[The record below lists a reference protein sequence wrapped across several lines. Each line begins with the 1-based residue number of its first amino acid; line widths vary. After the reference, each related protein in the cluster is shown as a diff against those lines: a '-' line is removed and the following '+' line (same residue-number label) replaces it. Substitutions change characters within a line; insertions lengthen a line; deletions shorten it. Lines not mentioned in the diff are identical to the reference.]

1 MRDRTQHHQKHHQ
14 KHHQHHRTQANI
26 ISIAVLFIFY
36 LLTPIKTYADQP
48 TPPSPTPTSLE
59 IQRATVGIKGKV
71 LANSDYDV
79 IIPIDTYYK
88 VIFDSTGGSAV
99 SMQFVKENCNAI
111 EPAAPTRA
119 NYEFNFW
126 VEKGTYEE
134 FNFTT
139 TPITHDITLKAVW
152 TSTSPFPSDENK
164 PNTDKEDI
172 NSSGD
177 TNSSEDNNNEED
189 KKDTTEDKENSSDN
203 TDNNTEDNG
212 EDSKSKDNSKDNS
225 ENNENNNGLSDTSE
239 ENTET
244 TEATEES
251 SEENTETTEES
262 SDGLIN
268 THTTPSS
275 NHSKNSTPSVETDP
289 DIATNTETTDLISEI
304 KATVLGVFK
313 TISKSITIVAKIS
326 LIGILIWFIWFV
338 ILLNNTLVKIQA
350 PSEDQP
356 DQSQPD
362 QSKRQSKRQSKS
374 WKTIYLTPIKKTI
387 EQTDGDKR
395 TVWSLSLPQNLL
407 DDNEELKVK
416 IPWSV
421 YHRAEDENQANQTE
435 LHITITTDQPDPTK
449 QKLPTPTMI
458 YIITNE
464 TKEIK
469 IK

>member
-1 MRDRTQHHQKHHQ
+1 MRDRTQHHQ
-14 KHHQHHRTQANI
+14 KHHQHHRTQANL

-48 TPPSPTPTSLE
+48 TPTPTPTSLE

-152 TSTSPFPSDENK
+152 TSTSPSSSPSPSDENK

-177 TNSSEDNNNEED
+177 NNNEED
-189 KKDTTEDKENSSDN
+189 KKDTTDDKEDT
-203 TDNNTEDNG
+203 TDDKESGSETSEDNG
-212 EDSKSKDNSKDNS
+212 EDSKSKDNNNDNNNDNS
-225 ENNENNNGLSDTSE
+225 ESSENNEDSESSENNNGLTENTSE
-239 ENTET
+239 IIEDKN
-244 TEATEES
+244 
-251 SEENTETTEES
+251 
-262 SDGLIN
+262 GLIN
-268 THTTPSS
+268 TPTNQS
-275 NHSKNSTPSVETDP
+275 NQSIETDP

-304 KATVLGVFK
+304 KVTVLGVFK
-313 TISKSITIVAKIS
+313 TISKSIAIVAKIS
-326 LIGILIWFIWFV
+326 LIGILIGFIWFV

-356 DQSQPD
+356 DQPD
-362 QSKRQSKRQSKS
+362 QSKSKSKRKD
-374 WKTIYLTPIKKTI
+374 WKTVYLTPIKKTI

-407 DDNEELKVK
+407 DENKELKVK

-421 YHRAEDENQANQTE
+421 YHKAEDENQANQTE
-435 LHITITTDQPDPTK
+435 LHITITPDQPDPT
-449 QKLPTPTMI
+449 QLPTPTMI

>member
-14 KHHQHHRTQANI
+14 KHHQHHRTQANL

-48 TPPSPTPTSLE
+48 TTTPTSLE

-139 TPITHDITLKAVW
+139 TPITHDIILKAVW
-152 TSTSPFPSDENK
+152 TSTSPSPSPSDENK
-164 PNTDKEDI
+164 PNTDKEDT

-177 TNSSEDNNNEED
+177 TNNEED
-189 KKDTTEDKENSSDN
+189 KKDTSEDKED
-203 TDNNTEDNG
+203 TIEDKKDTTEDNG
-212 EDSKSKDNSKDNS
+212 EDSKSNDNSNDNS
-225 ENNENNNGLSDTSE
+225 ESKDESNRNNGENTESTEDNNSLSDTSE

-244 TEATEES
+244 TET
-251 SEENTETTEES
+251 TETTEES
-262 SDGLIN
+262 SDDLIN
-268 THTTPSS
+268 THTNPSS
-275 NHSKNSTPSVETDP
+275 NHSKTSSKTSTPSLETDP
-289 DIATNTETTDLISEI
+289 DIATNTETTDLLSEI

-374 WKTIYLTPIKKTI
+374 WKTIYITPIKKTI
-387 EQTDGDKR
+387 EQTVGDKR
-395 TVWSLSLPQNLL
+395 TIWSLSLPQNLL

-421 YHRAEDENQANQTE
+421 YHRAEDINQANQTE
-435 LHITITTDQPDPTK
+435 LHITITPDQPEPM
-449 QKLPTPTMI
+449 MI

>member
-1 MRDRTQHHQKHHQ
+1 MRDRTQHHQ
-14 KHHQHHRTQANI
+14 KHHQHHRTQANL

-48 TPPSPTPTSLE
+48 TPTPTPTPTSLE

-152 TSTSPFPSDENK
+152 TSTSPSSSPSPSPSDENK
-164 PNTDKEDI
+164 PNTDKED
-172 NSSGD
+172 
-177 TNSSEDNNNEED
+177 TNSSEDTKDTTED
-189 KKDTTEDKENSSDN
+189 KKDTSEDNEDTTEDKENSSDN

-212 EDSKSKDNSKDNS
+212 NNTEDNGEDSKSNDNNNDNS
-225 ENNENNNGLSDTSE
+225 ENSEDSENNGENSENNNGLTENTSE
-239 ENTET
+239 IIEDKN
-244 TEATEES
+244 S
-251 SEENTETTEES
+251 
-262 SDGLIN
+262 LIN
-268 THTTPSS
+268 TSTNQS
-275 NHSKNSTPSVETDP
+275 NQSIETDP

-326 LIGILIWFIWFV
+326 LIGILIGFIWVV
-338 ILLNNTLVKIQA
+338 ILLNNTLVNIQA
-350 PSEDQP
+350 PSED
-356 DQSQPD
+356 QPD

-435 LHITITTDQPDPTK
+435 LHITITTDQPEPM
-449 QKLPTPTMI
+449 MI

>member
-1 MRDRTQHHQKHHQ
+1 MRDRTKHNNN
-14 KHHQHHRTQANI
+14 TLF

-48 TPPSPTPTSLE
+48 TSTPTSLE
-59 IQRATVGIKGKV
+59 IQRTTVGIKGKV

-139 TPITHDITLKAVW
+139 TPITHEITLKAVW
-152 TSTSPFPSDENK
+152 TSTSPSPSPSDENK
-164 PNTDKEDI
+164 PNTDKED
-172 NSSGD
+172 
-177 TNSSEDNNNEED
+177 TNSSENT
-189 KKDTTEDKENSSDN
+189 KDTTDDKEDSSDN
-203 TDNNTEDNG
+203 KDENTETKEEDSDTKDKSSETNG
-212 EDSKSKDNSKDNS
+212 EDSKSS
-225 ENNENNNGLSDTSE
+225 ENSDGLSNTSE
-239 ENTET
+239 ENTDT
-244 TEATEES
+244 NTENTDES
-251 SEENTETTEES
+251 TETTDEGNDNNDS
-262 SDGLIN
+262 NDSNNGLIN
-268 THTTPSS
+268 TPTNQS
-275 NHSKNSTPSVETDP
+275 NQSIETYP
-289 DIATNTETTDLISEI
+289 DIATNTETTDLLSEI

-356 DQSQPD
+356 DQSQ
-362 QSKRQSKRQSKS
+362 RQSKRKS
-374 WKTIYLTPIKKTI
+374 WKTVYLTPIKKTI

-435 LHITITTDQPDPTK
+435 LHITIVNQDQS
-449 QKLPTPTMI
+449 LPTPTMI

>member
-1 MRDRTQHHQKHHQ
+1 MRDRTQHHQ
-14 KHHQHHRTQANI
+14 KHHQHHRTQANL

-48 TPPSPTPTSLE
+48 TPTPTSLE

-152 TSTSPFPSDENK
+152 TSTSPSPSSPSDENK
-164 PNTDKEDI
+164 PNTDKED
-172 NSSGD
+172 
-177 TNSSEDNNNEED
+177 TNSSENT
-189 KKDTTEDKENSSDN
+189 KDTTEDKEDSSDN
-203 TDNNTEDNG
+203 KDENTETKEEDSDNKDKSSETNG
-212 EDSKSKDNSKDNS
+212 EDSKSS
-225 ENNENNNGLSDTSE
+225 ENSDGLSDTSE

-244 TEATEES
+244 TETTEA
-251 SEENTETTEES
+251 TETTEES

-268 THTTPSS
+268 THTNPSS
-275 NHSKNSTPSVETDP
+275 NHSKTSTPSIETDP
-289 DIATNTETTDLISEI
+289 DIATNTETTDLLSEI

-313 TISKSITIVAKIS
+313 TISKSIAIVAKIS

-356 DQSQPD
+356 DQS
-362 QSKRQSKRQSKS
+362 KRQSKRQSKS
-374 WKTIYLTPIKKTI
+374 WKTIYITPIKKTI
-387 EQTDGDKR
+387 EQTVGDKR
-395 TVWSLSLPQNLL
+395 TIWSLSLPQNLL

-421 YHRAEDENQANQTE
+421 YHRAEDINQANQTE
-435 LHITITTDQPDPTK
+435 LHITITPDQPEPM
-449 QKLPTPTMI
+449 MI

>member
-1 MRDRTQHHQKHHQ
+1 MGGKPKKGEPITMRDRTTHHQKHHQ
-14 KHHQHHRTQANI
+14 KHHQHHRTKANL

-48 TPPSPTPTSLE
+48 TPTPTSLE
-59 IQRATVGIKGKV
+59 IQRTTVGIKGKV

-126 VEKGTYEE
+126 MEKGTYEE

-152 TSTSPFPSDENK
+152 TSTSQSPSSSPSDENK
-164 PNTDKEDI
+164 PNTDKED
-172 NSSGD
+172 
-177 TNSSEDNNNEED
+177 TNSSENT
-189 KKDTTEDKENSSDN
+189 KDTTEDKENSSNNRDE
-203 TDNNTEDNG
+203 NTETKEEDSDNKDKSSETNG
-212 EDSKSKDNSKDNS
+212 EDSSKDTDNS
-225 ENNENNNGLSDTSE
+225 DGLSNTSE

-244 TEATEES
+244 NN
-251 SEENTETTEES
+251 ENTDES
-262 SDGLIN
+262 TDNSDGLNESINSNNSNDDLIN
-268 THTTPSS
+268 TPTNQS
-275 NHSKNSTPSVETDP
+275 NQSIETDP
-289 DIATNTETTDLISEI
+289 GIATNTETTDLINEI

-313 TISKSITIVAKIS
+313 TIKTSITIVAKIS
-326 LIGILIWFIWFV
+326 LIGIMIWFIWFI

-350 PSEDQP
+350 PSEDNN
-356 DQSQPD
+356 DNDSD
-362 QSKRQSKRQSKS
+362 SDNQSKN
-374 WKTIYLTPIKKTI
+374 WKTIALKHIEKTI
-387 EQTDGDKR
+387 EQTVGDKR
-395 TVWSLSLPQNLL
+395 TIWSLSLPQNLL

-421 YHRAEDENQANQTE
+421 YHKAEDTNQANQTE
-435 LHITITTDQPDPTK
+435 LHITITPDQPEPS
-449 QKLPTPTMI
+449 QPTMI

>member
-14 KHHQHHRTQANI
+14 HFKTQANL
-26 ISIAVLFIFY
+26 ISIVVLFIFY

-48 TPPSPTPTSLE
+48 TPTPTSLE
-59 IQRATVGIKGKV
+59 IQRTTVGIKGKV

-119 NYEFNFW
+119 NYEFNYW
-126 VEKGTYEE
+126 TLKNTNQK

-152 TSTSPFPSDENK
+152 TSTSPSPSDENK
-164 PNTDKEDI
+164 PNTDKEDTK
-172 NSSGD
+172 D
-177 TNSSEDNNNEED
+177 TSED
-189 KKDTTEDKENSSDN
+189 KKDTTEDKEGSSDN
-203 TDNNTEDNG
+203 KDENSDTKDKSSESNG
-212 EDSKSKDNSKDNS
+212 EDSKSNDNNKDNS
-225 ENNENNNGLSDTSE
+225 ESNNGLSNTSE

-244 TEATEES
+244 NNENLDES
-251 SEENTETTEES
+251 TETTDKS
-262 SDGLIN
+262 SDNSNSLIN
-268 THTTPSS
+268 THTNPSS
-275 NHSKNSTPSVETDP
+275 NHSKTSTSSIETDP
-289 DIATNTETTDLISEI
+289 DIATNTETTDLLSEI

-326 LIGILIWFIWFV
+326 IIGILIWFIWFV
-338 ILLNNTLVKIQA
+338 VLLNNTLVKIQS

-356 DQSQPD
+356 DQPD
-362 QSKRQSKRQSKS
+362 QSQRQSKS

-395 TVWSLSLPQNLL
+395 TIWSLSLPQNLL

-421 YHRAEDENQANQTE
+421 YYRAEDENQANQTE
-435 LHITITTDQPDPTK
+435 LHITIVNQDQS
-449 QKLPTPTMI
+449 LPTPTMI

>member
-1 MRDRTQHHQKHHQ
+1 MRDRTQ
-14 KHHQHHRTQANI
+14 ANL

-48 TPPSPTPTSLE
+48 TPTPTSLE

-152 TSTSPFPSDENK
+152 TSTSPSSSPSPSDENK
-164 PNTDKEDI
+164 PNTDKED
-172 NSSGD
+172 
-177 TNSSEDNNNEED
+177 TNSSENTNNEED
-189 KKDTTEDKENSSDN
+189 KKDTSEDKED
-203 TDNNTEDNG
+203 NTEDNG
-212 EDSKSKDNSKDNS
+212 EDSKSNDNSKDNS
-225 ENNENNNGLSDTSE
+225 ESKDESNRNNGENTENTESTEDNNSLSDTSE

-244 TEATEES
+244 TET
-251 SEENTETTEES
+251 TETTEES
-262 SDGLIN
+262 SDDLIN
-268 THTTPSS
+268 THINPSS
-275 NHSKNSTPSVETDP
+275 NHSKTSSKTSTPSIETDP

-326 LIGILIWFIWFV
+326 LIGILIGFIWVV

-356 DQSQPD
+356 DQS
-362 QSKRQSKRQSKS
+362 KRQSKRQSQS

-395 TVWSLSLPQNLL
+395 TIWSLSLPQNLL
-407 DDNEELKVK
+407 DENKELKVK

-421 YHRAEDENQANQTE
+421 YHRAEDINQANQTE
-435 LHITITTDQPDPTK
+435 LHITITPDQPDPT
-449 QKLPTPTMI
+449 QLPTPTMI

-464 TKEIK
+464 TKEIT

>member
-1 MRDRTQHHQKHHQ
+1 MRDRAK
-14 KHHQHHRTQANI
+14 ANL

-48 TPPSPTPTSLE
+48 TPTPSTPTSLE
-59 IQRATVGIKGKV
+59 IQQTTVGIKGRV
-71 LANSDYDV
+71 LANSNYDV
-79 IIPIDTYYK
+79 LIPIDTYYK

-126 VEKGTYEE
+126 MEKGTYEK

-152 TSTSPFPSDENK
+152 TSTSPSSSDENK
-164 PNTDKEDI
+164 PNTDKED
-172 NSSGD
+172 
-177 TNSSEDNNNEED
+177 TNSSEDT
-189 KKDTTEDKENSSDN
+189 KDTTEDKEDSSDN
-203 TDNNTEDNG
+203 KDENTETKEEDSDNKDKSSETNG
-212 EDSKSKDNSKDNS
+212 EDSKSS
-225 ENNENNNGLSDTSE
+225 ENSDGLTDTSE
-239 ENTET
+239 ETTETNSDNTDESTET
-244 TEATEES
+244 TDEGNDNNDS
-251 SEENTETTEES
+251 NN
-262 SDGLIN
+262 GLIN
-268 THTTPSS
+268 TPTNQS
-275 NHSKNSTPSVETDP
+275 NQSIETDP

-313 TISKSITIVAKIS
+313 TIKTSITIVAKIS
-326 LIGILIWFIWFV
+326 LIGIMIWFIWFI

-350 PSEDQP
+350 PSEDNNDQNQP
-356 DQSQPD
+356 DQPYQRN
-362 QSKRQSKRQSKS
+362 QR
-374 WKTIYLTPIKKTI
+374 WKTIALKHIEKTI
-387 EQTDGDKR
+387 EQTVGDKR
-395 TVWSLSLPQNLL
+395 TIWSLSLPQNLL

-421 YHRAEDENQANQTE
+421 YHRAEDINQANQTE
-435 LHITITTDQPDPTK
+435 LHITIVNQDQS
-449 QKLPTPTMI
+449 LPTPTMI

>member
-14 KHHQHHRTQANI
+14 KHHQHHRTQANL

-48 TPPSPTPTSLE
+48 TPTSLE
-59 IQRATVGIKGKV
+59 IQRTTVGIKGKV

-152 TSTSPFPSDENK
+152 TSTSPSPSDENK
-164 PNTDKEDI
+164 PNTDKED
-172 NSSGD
+172 
-177 TNSSEDNNNEED
+177 TNSSENT
-189 KKDTTEDKENSSDN
+189 KDTTEDKEDSSDN
-203 TDNNTEDNG
+203 KDENTETKDENSDTKDKSSESNGEDSENNG
-212 EDSKSKDNSKDNS
+212 EDSKSSESNENS
-225 ENNENNNGLSDTSE
+225 ESNDGLSNTSE

-244 TEATEES
+244 NTENTDES
-251 SEENTETTEES
+251 TETTDEGNDNNDS
-262 SDGLIN
+262 NNGLIN
-268 THTTPSS
+268 TPTNQS
-275 NHSKNSTPSVETDP
+275 NQSNQSIETDP

-313 TISKSITIVAKIS
+313 TIKTSITIVAKVS
-326 LIGILIWFIWFV
+326 LIGILIWFIWFI

-356 DQSQPD
+356 DQKNQRN
-362 QSKRQSKRQSKS
+362 QR
-374 WKTIYLTPIKKTI
+374 WKTIALKHIKKTI
-387 EQTDGDKR
+387 EQSVGDKR
-395 TVWSLSLPQNLL
+395 TVWSLSLSQNLL
-407 DDNEELKVK
+407 DENEELKVK

-421 YHRAEDENQANQTE
+421 YHRAEDINQANQTE
-435 LHITITTDQPDPTK
+435 LHITITPDQPEPM
-449 QKLPTPTMI
+449 MI

>member
-1 MRDRTQHHQKHHQ
+1 MRDRTQHHQ
-14 KHHQHHRTQANI
+14 KHHQHHRTQANL

-59 IQRATVGIKGKV
+59 IQRTTVGIKGKV

-152 TSTSPFPSDENK
+152 TSTSPSPSPSPSPSDENK
-164 PNTDKEDI
+164 PNNDKE
-172 NSSGD
+172 D
-177 TNSSEDNNNEED
+177 TNSSEDTT
-189 KKDTTEDKENSSDN
+189 DTTDDKENSSDTKDEGN
-203 TDNNTEDNG
+203 EDNR
-212 EDSKSKDNSKDNS
+212 EDSKSNDNNKDNS
-225 ENNENNNGLSDTSE
+225 ESNENNNGLSDT
-239 ENTET
+239 
-244 TEATEES
+244 

-268 THTTPSS
+268 THTNPSS
-275 NHSKNSTPSVETDP
+275 NHSNPSSKKSTPSIETDP
-289 DIATNTETTDLISEI
+289 DIATNTETTDLLSEI

-326 LIGILIWFIWFV
+326 LIGILIGFIWFV

-356 DQSQPD
+356 DQH
-362 QSKRQSKRQSKS
+362 KRQSQRKS
-374 WKTIYLTPIKKTI
+374 WKTIYITPIKKTI
-387 EQTDGDKR
+387 EQTDEDKR
-395 TVWSLSLPQNLL
+395 TIWSLSLTQNLL
-407 DDNEELKVK
+407 DENKELKVK

-421 YHRAEDENQANQTE
+421 YHRAEDINQANQTE
-435 LHITITTDQPDPTK
+435 LHITITSDQPEPT
-449 QKLPTPTMI
+449 QLPTPTMI

>member
-1 MRDRTQHHQKHHQ
+1 MGGKPKKGGLITMRDRTQHHQKHHQ
-14 KHHQHHRTQANI
+14 KHHQHHRTQANL

-36 LLTPIKTYADQP
+36 LLTPIIVHADQ
-48 TPPSPTPTSLE
+48 TTPSPTPTSLE

-126 VEKGTYEE
+126 VEKRTYEE

-152 TSTSPFPSDENK
+152 TSTSPSSSPSPSDENK
-164 PNTDKEDI
+164 PNTDKED
-172 NSSGD
+172 
-177 TNSSEDNNNEED
+177 TNSSENT
-189 KKDTTEDKENSSDN
+189 KDTTEDKEDSSDN
-203 TDNNTEDNG
+203 KDENTEDNG
-212 EDSKSKDNSKDNS
+212 EDSKSKDNKDNS
-225 ENNENNNGLSDTSE
+225 ESNENNNGLSNTTE
-239 ENTET
+239 ESTET
-244 TEATEES
+244 TEA
-251 SEENTETTEES
+251 TETTEES

-268 THTTPSS
+268 THTNPSS
-275 NHSKNSTPSVETDP
+275 NNSKTSTPSIETDP
-289 DIATNTETTDLISEI
+289 DIATNTETTDLLSEI

-313 TISKSITIVAKIS
+313 TISKSIAIVAKIS
-326 LIGILIWFIWFV
+326 LIGILIGFIWVV

-362 QSKRQSKRQSKS
+362 QHKRQSKS
-374 WKTIYLTPIKKTI
+374 WKTVYLTPIKKTI

-407 DDNEELKVK
+407 DENKELKVK

-421 YHRAEDENQANQTE
+421 YHKAEDENQANQTE
-435 LHITITTDQPDPTK
+435 LHITIVNQDQS
-449 QKLPTPTMI
+449 LPTPTMI

>member
-14 KHHQHHRTQANI
+14 KHHQHHRTQANL
-26 ISIAVLFIFY
+26 ISIVVLFIFY

-48 TPPSPTPTSLE
+48 TPTPTPTSLE

-152 TSTSPFPSDENK
+152 TSTSPSPSSSPSDENK

-177 TNSSEDNNNEED
+177 TNNEEDNKDTSEDNED
-189 KKDTTEDKENSSDN
+189 
-203 TDNNTEDNG
+203 NTEDN
-212 EDSKSKDNSKDNS
+212 EDDNKSKDNSES
-225 ENNENNNGLSDTSE
+225 NENNNGLSNTSE

-244 TEATEES
+244 TETTETTEA
-251 SEENTETTEES
+251 TETTEES
-262 SDGLIN
+262 SDDLIN
-268 THTTPSS
+268 THTNPSS
-275 NHSKNSTPSVETDP
+275 NHSKTSTPSLETDP

-313 TISKSITIVAKIS
+313 TISKSIAIVAKIS
-326 LIGILIWFIWFV
+326 LIGILIGFIWFV

-362 QSKRQSKRQSKS
+362 QHKRQSKS
-374 WKTIYLTPIKKTI
+374 WKTVYLTPIKKTI

-407 DDNEELKVK
+407 DDKKELKVK

-435 LHITITTDQPDPTK
+435 LHITITPDQPEPM
-449 QKLPTPTMI
+449 MI

>member
-14 KHHQHHRTQANI
+14 KHHQHHKTQANL

-59 IQRATVGIKGKV
+59 IQRTTVGIKGKV

-79 IIPIDTYYK
+79 LIPIDTYYK

-126 VEKGTYEE
+126 MEKGTYEE

-152 TSTSPFPSDENK
+152 TSTSPSPSPSDENK
-164 PNTDKEDI
+164 PNTDKED
-172 NSSGD
+172 
-177 TNSSEDNNNEED
+177 TNSSEDTNNEEN
-189 KKDTTEDKENSSDN
+189 KKDTSEDNEDTTEDKENSSDN

-212 EDSKSKDNSKDNS
+212 EDSKSNDNNKDNS
-225 ENNENNNGLSDTSE
+225 ENSESSENNGEGSENNGEDSENNNGLTENTSE
-239 ENTET
+239 IIEDKN
-244 TEATEES
+244 
-251 SEENTETTEES
+251 
-262 SDGLIN
+262 GLIN
-268 THTTPSS
+268 TPTNQS
-275 NHSKNSTPSVETDP
+275 NQSIETDP
-289 DIATNTETTDLISEI
+289 DIATNTETTDLLSEI

-313 TISKSITIVAKIS
+313 TIKTSITIAAKIS

-356 DQSQPD
+356 DQS
-362 QSKRQSKRQSKS
+362 KRQSKSQRQSKS
-374 WKTIYLTPIKKTI
+374 WKTVYLTPIKKTI

-421 YHRAEDENQANQTE
+421 YHKAEDTNQANQTE
-435 LHITITTDQPDPTK
+435 LHITIVNQDQS
-449 QKLPTPTMI
+449 LPTPTMI

-464 TKEIK
+464 TKEIT

>member
-14 KHHQHHRTQANI
+14 KHHQHFKTQANL

-48 TPPSPTPTSLE
+48 TTPSPTPTSLE

-126 VEKGTYEE
+126 MEKGTYEE

-152 TSTSPFPSDENK
+152 TSTSPSPSDENK
-164 PNTDKEDI
+164 PNTDKED
-172 NSSGD
+172 
-177 TNSSEDNNNEED
+177 TNSSEDTTDTTED
-189 KKDTTEDKENSSDN
+189 KKDTTEDKEDSSETKDENS
-203 TDNNTEDNG
+203 NNKDKSSESNG
-212 EDSKSKDNSKDNS
+212 EDSKSS
-225 ENNENNNGLSDTSE
+225 ESNESNNGLSNTSE

-244 TEATEES
+244 NNENTDES
-251 SEENTETTEES
+251 TETTDDS
-262 SDGLIN
+262 NDNSNSLIN
-268 THTTPSS
+268 TPTNQSNPSNQS
-275 NHSKNSTPSVETDP
+275 LETDP

-313 TISKSITIVAKIS
+313 TIKTSITIVAKIS
-326 LIGILIWFIWFV
+326 LIGILIWFIWFI

-356 DQSQPD
+356 DQSQG
-362 QSKRQSKRQSKS
+362 KN
-374 WKTIYLTPIKKTI
+374 WKTVYLTPIKKTI
-387 EQTDGDKR
+387 EQSVGDKR
-395 TVWSLSLPQNLL
+395 TIWSLSLPQNLL

-421 YHRAEDENQANQTE
+421 YHRAEDTNQANQTE
-435 LHITITTDQPDPTK
+435 LHVTIVNQDQS
-449 QKLPTPTMI
+449 LPTPTMI

-464 TKEIK
+464 TKEIT

>member
-14 KHHQHHRTQANI
+14 KHHQHHRTKVNL

-48 TPPSPTPTSLE
+48 TPTSLE
-59 IQRATVGIKGKV
+59 IQRTTVGIKGKV

-152 TSTSPFPSDENK
+152 TSTSPSPSDENK
-164 PNTDKEDI
+164 PNTDKED
-172 NSSGD
+172 
-177 TNSSEDNNNEED
+177 TNSSEDT
-189 KKDTTEDKENSSDN
+189 KDTTEDKEGSSDN
-203 TDNNTEDNG
+203 KDENTETKEEDSDNKDKSTETNG
-212 EDSKSKDNSKDNS
+212 EDSKSS
-225 ENNENNNGLSDTSE
+225 ENSDGLSNTSE
-239 ENTET
+239 ENTDTNNENT
-244 TEATEES
+244 DES
-251 SEENTETTEES
+251 TETTDEGNDNNDS
-262 SDGLIN
+262 NNGLIN
-268 THTTPSS
+268 TPTNQS
-275 NHSKNSTPSVETDP
+275 NQSKQSIETDP
-289 DIATNTETTDLISEI
+289 DIATNTETTDLINEI

-313 TISKSITIVAKIS
+313 TIKTSITIVAKIS
-326 LIGILIWFIWFV
+326 LIGIMIWFIWFI

-350 PSEDQP
+350 PSEDNNDQNQP
-356 DQSQPD
+356 DQPYQRN
-362 QSKRQSKRQSKS
+362 QR
-374 WKTIYLTPIKKTI
+374 WKTIALKHIKKTI
-387 EQTDGDKR
+387 EQTVGDKR
-395 TVWSLSLPQNLL
+395 TIWSLSLPQNLL
-407 DDNEELKVK
+407 DDNKELKVK

-421 YHRAEDENQANQTE
+421 YHRAEDINQANQTE
-435 LHITITTDQPDPTK
+435 LHITIVNQDQS
-449 QKLPTPTMI
+449 LPTPTMI

-464 TKEIK
+464 TKEIT

>member
-1 MRDRTQHHQKHHQ
+1 MRDRTQHHQ
-14 KHHQHHRTQANI
+14 KHHQHHRTQANL

-48 TPPSPTPTSLE
+48 TSPSPTPTSLE
-59 IQRATVGIKGKV
+59 IQRTTVGIKGKV

-152 TSTSPFPSDENK
+152 TSTSPSSSPSPSPSDENK
-164 PNTDKEDI
+164 PNTDKED
-172 NSSGD
+172 
-177 TNSSEDNNNEED
+177 TNSSENT
-189 KKDTTEDKENSSDN
+189 KDTTDDKENSSDN
-203 TDNNTEDNG
+203 KDENTETKEGSSDNKDKSSETNG
-212 EDSKSKDNSKDNS
+212 EDSKSS
-225 ENNENNNGLSDTSE
+225 ESNDGLSNTSE

-244 TEATEES
+244 NTENTDES
-251 SEENTETTEES
+251 TETTDES
-262 SDGLIN
+262 NKSNDGLIN
-268 THTTPSS
+268 THTNPSS
-275 NHSKNSTPSVETDP
+275 NHSKTSTSSIETDP

-313 TISKSITIVAKIS
+313 TIKTSITIVAKIS

-356 DQSQPD
+356 DQPDQPD
-362 QSKRQSKRQSKS
+362 QSKSQSQSQSHSQS
-374 WKTIYLTPIKKTI
+374 WKTVYLTPIKKTI
-387 EQTDGDKR
+387 EQTVGDKR
-395 TVWSLSLPQNLL
+395 TIWSSSLPQNLL

-421 YHRAEDENQANQTE
+421 YHRAEDTNQTE
-435 LHITITTDQPDPTK
+435 LHITIVNQDQQQSPSE
-449 QKLPTPTMI
+449 PTMI

>member
-1 MRDRTQHHQKHHQ
+1 M
-14 KHHQHHRTQANI
+14 
-26 ISIAVLFIFY
+26 FIFY

-48 TPPSPTPTSLE
+48 TPTPSSTPTSLE

-152 TSTSPFPSDENK
+152 TSSSISPSDENK
-164 PNTDKEDI
+164 PNTNKE
-172 NSSGD
+172 D
-177 TNSSEDNNNEED
+177 TNSSENT
-189 KKDTTEDKENSSDN
+189 KDTTEDKEGSSDN
-203 TDNNTEDNG
+203 KDENTETSEDSSDTKDEISEDNE
-212 EDSKSKDNSKDNS
+212 EDSKSS
-225 ENNENNNGLSDTSE
+225 ENSDGLSNTSE

-244 TEATEES
+244 NSDNTDES
-251 SEENTETTEES
+251 TETTDEGNDNNDS
-262 SDGLIN
+262 NNSNNGLIN
-268 THTTPSS
+268 TPTNQS
-275 NHSKNSTPSVETDP
+275 NQSNQSIETDP
-289 DIATNTETTDLISEI
+289 DIATNTETTDLLSEI

-338 ILLNNTLVKIQA
+338 VLLNNTLVKIQS
-350 PSEDQP
+350 PSEEHNNDS
-356 DQSQPD
+356 DSDSDRQSQ
-362 QSKRQSKRQSKS
+362 S
-374 WKTIYLTPIKKTI
+374 WKTVYLTPIKKTI
-387 EQTDGDKR
+387 ERTVGDKR

-407 DDNEELKVK
+407 DDNDELKVK

-435 LHITITTDQPDPTK
+435 LHITITSDQPDPT
-449 QKLPTPTMI
+449 QPTMI

>member
-1 MRDRTQHHQKHHQ
+1 MRDRTQHHQKQ
-14 KHHQHHRTQANI
+14 HQHFKTQANL
-26 ISIAVLFIFY
+26 ISIVVLFIFY

-59 IQRATVGIKGKV
+59 IQQTTVGIKGKV

-88 VIFDSTGGSAV
+88 VTFDSTGGSAV

-126 VEKGTYEE
+126 MEKETYEK

-152 TSTSPFPSDENK
+152 TSTSPSSPSSPSTSDENK
-164 PNTDKEDI
+164 PNNDKE
-172 NSSGD
+172 D
-177 TNSSEDNNNEED
+177 TNSS
-189 KKDTTEDKENSSDN
+189 KDTKDITEDKEGSSDN
-203 TDNNTEDNG
+203 KDENTETKDKSSETKG
-212 EDSKSKDNSKDNS
+212 EDSSKDTDNS
-225 ENNENNNGLSDTSE
+225 NGLNETSE
-239 ENTET
+239 ENTDTNNENT
-244 TEATEES
+244 DES
-251 SEENTETTEES
+251 TETTDKGNDNN
-262 SDGLIN
+262 DGLIN
-268 THTTPSS
+268 TPTNPSNPS
-275 NHSKNSTPSVETDP
+275 NPSNQSIETDP

-326 LIGILIWFIWFV
+326 LIGIMIWFIWF
-338 ILLNNTLVKIQA
+338 IIILNNTLVKIQA
-350 PSEDQP
+350 PSEDNNDQNQP
-356 DQSQPD
+356 DQPD
-362 QSKRQSKRQSKS
+362 QR
-374 WKTIYLTPIKKTI
+374 WKTIVLKHIEKTI
-387 EQTDGDKR
+387 EQTVGDKR
-395 TVWSLSLPQNLL
+395 TIWSLSLPQNLL

-421 YHRAEDENQANQTE
+421 YHRAEDTNQANQTE
-435 LHITITTDQPDPTK
+435 LHITIVNQDQS
-449 QKLPTPTMI
+449 LPTEPTEPTMI

>member
-1 MRDRTQHHQKHHQ
+1 MRDRAK
-14 KHHQHHRTQANI
+14 ANL

-36 LLTPIKTYADQP
+36 LLTPIKTYADQ
-48 TPPSPTPTSLE
+48 PTPTSLE

-139 TPITHDITLKAVW
+139 TPINHDITLKAVW
-152 TSTSPFPSDENK
+152 TSTSPSPSDENK
-164 PNTDKEDI
+164 PNTDKEDT

-177 TNSSEDNNNEED
+177 TNNEEN
-189 KKDTTEDKENSSDN
+189 KKNTTEDKENSSDN

-212 EDSKSKDNSKDNS
+212 EDSKSNDNSKDNS
-225 ENNENNNGLSDTSE
+225 
-239 ENTET
+239 
-244 TEATEES
+244 
-251 SEENTETTEES
+251 ES

-268 THTTPSS
+268 THINPSS
-275 NHSKNSTPSVETDP
+275 NHSKPSSKTSTPSIETDP
-289 DIATNTETTDLISEI
+289 DIATNTETTDLLSEI

-313 TISKSITIVAKIS
+313 TISKSIAIVAKIS
-326 LIGILIWFIWFV
+326 LIGILLGLIWFV

-362 QSKRQSKRQSKS
+362 QSKRQSKS
-374 WKTIYLTPIKKTI
+374 WKTVYLTPIKKTI

-421 YHRAEDENQANQTE
+421 YHRAEDTNQANQTE
-435 LHITITTDQPDPTK
+435 LHITIVNQDQQQSSSEPTI
-449 QKLPTPTMI
+449 I